1 MRTVLIRGGDEP
13 PSELRH
19 IVGAGSTEVLEVSG
33 DDGRATQDAD
43 RVVIWNGQ
51 DVIVEDRRLRWPEDE
66 DELRKALSIR
76 PRASDEA

>member
-13 PSELRH
+13 PPELRH
-19 IVGAGSTEVLEVSG
+19 IVATGSTEVLEVPDD

-43 RVVIWNGQ
+43 RVVTWNGR

-66 DELRKALSIR
+66 DELRMLFQTGG
-76 PRASDEA
+76 

>member
-13 PSELRH
+13 PPELRH
-19 IVGAGSTEVLEVSG
+19 IVATGSTEVLEVAG

-43 RVVIWNGQ
+43 RVVIWDGR

-66 DELRKALSIR
+66 DELRMLFQTGG
-76 PRASDEA
+76 

>member
-13 PSELRH
+13 PLELCH
-19 IVGAGSTEVLEVSG
+19 IVGAGSNEVLEVSG
-33 DDGRATQDAD
+33 DDHRATQDAD

-66 DELRKALSIR
+66 DELRKALGPR
-76 PRASDEA
+76 P